1 LDLPPGQSAE
11 ASAFCSAL
19 LDTWQQQQKQQQRFD
34 VVLNSCLLIGHL
46 AAKCSLLDQR
56 QLLLPACAWISQAA
70 AATADTTDVDAG
82 PSDQPVC
89 LALPVLA
96 AARPG
101 LLSAAS
107 AVDVVQALAR
117 LASSSSS
124 SSNSWIDSTAAGVA
138 LAGIINKSLGVQN
151 QQQRKGGTEADP
163 TAAAGAAAGVQA
175 GELLAAAIPILTQPL
190 QQQQQGTDGT
200 AAAAA
205 ANAVKA
211 SAWIARGLAQQRHNS
226 WQDLMQQYIL
236 PALQLGTAVQEQPGS
251 AAAAAAVPSE
261 LVWAAAHFFAVLVAP
276 VQPQAATASS
286 SSSSSSSTV
295 IDAFSLGHALSLHNM
310 ARPLWQ
316 QKVFVLALHALQSAV
331 ASTAGVTVLEPHQQ
345 QQRQEQGLWLAV
357 ASLVSAAPAALAA
370 AEQQHMLLL
379 LQCVVHLAQI
389 WEAVSAN
396 SSSPAVTAAVGSEQ
410 QVMLLQLLHSCLL
423 MLGDALSSNGAAAEA
438 ELGQHVELL
447 LQTLCKLAQV
457 QPMNL
462 SITNLQQQQQQQ
474 HRRQTMQLAANLRE
488 VAVMCLTSC
497 MSVPYHLLHPH
508 RRSVLAAVMV
518 ALDDDRRAVRKAAVA
533 CRGVWSSS

>member
-19 LDTWQQQQKQQQRFD
+19 LDTWQQQQKQQQRFN
-34 VVLNSCLLIGHL
+34 VVLNSCLLVGHL

-56 QLLLPACAWISQAA
+56 QLLLPACAWISQAAAA

-124 SSNSWIDSTAAGVA
+124 SSNSWIDSTAAAVA

-151 QQQRKGGTEADP
+151 QQQRKGGTGADP

-205 ANAVKA
+205 NAVKA

-226 WQDLMQQYIL
+226 WQDLMQKYIL
-236 PALQLGTAVQEQPGS
+236 PALRLGTAVQ
-251 AAAAAAVPSE
+251 
-261 LVWAAAHFFAVLVAP
+261 
-276 VQPQAATASS
+276 
-286 SSSSSSSTV
+286 
-295 IDAFSLGHALSLHNM
+295 
-310 ARPLWQ
+310 
-316 QKVFVLALHALQSAV
+316 
-331 ASTAGVTVLEPHQQ
+331 
-345 QQRQEQGLWLAV
+345 
-357 ASLVSAAPAALAA
+357 
-370 AEQQHMLLL
+370 
-379 LQCVVHLAQI
+379 
-389 WEAVSAN
+389 
-396 SSSPAVTAAVGSEQ
+396 
-410 QVMLLQLLHSCLL
+410 
-423 MLGDALSSNGAAAEA
+423 
-438 ELGQHVELL
+438 
-447 LQTLCKLAQV
+447 
-457 QPMNL
+457 
-462 SITNLQQQQQQQ
+462 
-474 HRRQTMQLAANLRE
+474 
-488 VAVMCLTSC
+488 
-497 MSVPYHLLHPH
+497 
-508 RRSVLAAVMV
+508 
-518 ALDDDRRAVRKAAVA
+518 
-533 CRGVWSSS
+533 